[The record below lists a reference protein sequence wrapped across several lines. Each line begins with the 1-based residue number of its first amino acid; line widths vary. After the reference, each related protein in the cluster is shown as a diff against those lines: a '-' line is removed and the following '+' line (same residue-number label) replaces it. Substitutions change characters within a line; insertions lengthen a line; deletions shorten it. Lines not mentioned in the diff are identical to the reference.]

1 MVKKA
6 NIKKHG
12 KKAGGDVTDAG
23 MKMVSGE

>member
-12 KKAGGDVTDAG
+12 KKAGEGVTDAG

>member
-6 NIKKHG
+6 NIKKHD
-12 KKAGGDVTDAG
+12 KKASEGVTDAG

>member
-6 NIKKHG
+6 NIKKHD
-12 KKAGGDVTDAG
+12 KKAGGGVTDAG

>member
-6 NIKKHG
+6 NIKKHD
-12 KKAGGDVTDAG
+12 KKAGEGVTDAG

>member
-12 KKAGGDVTDAG
+12 KKAGGGVTDAE
-23 MKMVSGE
+23 MKMV

>member
-6 NIKKHG
+6 NIKKYD
-12 KKAGGDVTDAG
+12 KKAGGGVTNAG